1 MFPEERFYLVL
12 ARELGMTKQQLLANI
27 SSRELTEWEALY
39 QLEGD
44 EREAVRKE
52 QEAKTQGR
60 RGY

>member
-1 MFPEERFYLVL
+1 ML